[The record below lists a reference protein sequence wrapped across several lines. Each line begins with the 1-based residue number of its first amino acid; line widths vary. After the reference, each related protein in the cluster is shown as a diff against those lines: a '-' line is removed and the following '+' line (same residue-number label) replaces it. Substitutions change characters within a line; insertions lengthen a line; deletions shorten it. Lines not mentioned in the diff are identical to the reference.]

1 MRHVIILA
9 ALWSLLLPATSDP
22 AGAEPYF
29 ARNKLRVFETADPGV
44 MEVLAQPGSAGAQF
58 FCAAGEYARGPL
70 GARSTDRV
78 VVVAPASRSA
88 DPRFRGQRTV
98 KFALVPR
105 GTPLPRQRRRPA
117 QRRLCGREPLGRPRS
132 VPVQPGAARRPPLRL
147 SR

>member
-1 MRHVIILA
+1 MRHIIILV

-105 GTPLPRQRRRPA
+105 GTPLPRQSGV
-117 QRRLCGREPLGRPRS
+117 LLSVDYVGENRS
-132 VPVQPGAARRPPLRL
+132 VGHAQFLCNQERRGGRL
-147 SR
+147 FD